1 MGSRYQMQERFGPWG
16 RAGQERLRQGRAV
29 VVGLGGLGG
38 TAAMLLAR
46 AGVGFLRLVDPDHP
60 SLDNLHRQVLYSEQD
75 VTAGR
80 PKVEAGAAYLRSL
93 NSEVSIEAHQ
103 VALGPG
109 NALDLLRGCGVVLD
123 GLDSAAARY
132 LLNEACLKLGIPLVH
147 AGVIKAQGQL
157 VVVRPGQGPCLR
169 CWFPSRREPPAGSAQ
184 LGIIG
189 PAASCL
195 ASLQAAEALK
205 ILVGAQD
212 QVLEGLLS
220 VDLWP
225 PRFRTLEHRHW
236 DRQACPACRG
246 QYELLTHQYEL
257 LPGDGPGL

>member
-1 MGSRYQMQERFGPWG
+1 MEGRYQMQERFGPWG
-16 RAGQERLRQGRAV
+16 RSGQERLRQGRAL

-46 AGVGFLRLVDPDHP
+46 AGVGSLRLADPDHP
-60 SLDNLHRQVLYSEQD
+60 SLDNLHRQVLYNEQD
-75 VTAGR
+75 VAAGR
-80 PKVEAGAAYLRSL
+80 SKAQAAESYLRSL
-93 NSEVSIEAHQ
+93 NSQIAIEAHQ

-109 NALDLLRGCGVVLD
+109 NALELVAGCQVVLD
-123 GLDSAAARY
+123 GLDNASGRH

-147 AGVIKAQGQL
+147 AGVVQAKGQL

-189 PAASCL
+189 PAAACL

-205 ILVGAQD
+205 IMLGAQD
-212 QVLEGLLS
+212 QILEGMLS
-220 VDLWP
+220 LNLWP
-225 PRFRTLEHRHW
+225 LRIKRVEHRNW
-236 DRQACPACRG
+236 DRMACPACRG
-246 QYELLTHQYEL
+246 QYELL
-257 LPGDGPGL
+257 P